1 MNTTLCVL
9 ENSQFLV
16 GRWHSSLF
24 STVSVFLV
32 ISVGFEKD
40 KHVSLVNHLKPQVS
54 RIYSLIIVLIK
65 IYCVFNK
72 LHGCRDIL

>member
-16 GRWHSSLF
+16 SRWRSSLF
-24 STVSVFLV
+24 PTVSVFLV
-32 ISVGFEKD
+32 NSVGFKKD
-40 KHVSLVNHLKPQVS
+40 KHVSLVSRLKPQAS

-72 LHGCRDIL
+72 LHGCRDVL